1 MSTDLLQLDEWMQAF
16 ISRMDGSSRQK
27 LAGQVAR
34 ELRKLQGQNI
44 KGQRSADG
52 APWAPRKKP
61 KALAAPIRYVY
72 RGKDGRVREVELAN
86 WRDNGGSLTG
96 YDKEAGGKRTLL
108 KVGMLRS
115 LPARNGPTAAATR
128 RAQLMLQRMA
138 TPAIMRAK
146 ATPEGAEV
154 DFSARAGRIAAVHH
168 FGQRDSVRPGG
179 PEVDYPARALL
190 GIGPKERDTVLNFV
204 YQHFSS

>member
-44 KGQRSADG
+44 RAQRSADG

-61 KALAAPIRYVY
+61 KAPAAPIRYVY

-115 LPARNGPTAAATR
+115 LPARNAPTAAATR

-146 ATPEGAEV
+146 ATPEGAELS
-154 DFSARAGRIAAVHH
+154 FSGLSERIAAVHH
-168 FGQRDSVRPGG
+168 FGLRDAVRSGG
-179 PEVDYPARALL
+179 PEYDYPSRPLL
-190 GIGPKERDTVLNFV
+190 GIGPKERATVLNFV

>member
-16 ISRMDGSSRQK
+16 ISRMDGPSRQK

-44 KGQRSADG
+44 KAQRSAEG
-52 APWAPRKKP
+52 TAWPQRKKP
-61 KALAAPIRYVY
+61 KAVAPPIRYVY
-72 RGKDGRVREVELAN
+72 RAKDRHIREIEMSN
-86 WRDNGGSLTG
+86 YRDRPDRITG
-96 YDKEAGGKRTLL
+96 YDKEAGGIRTML

-146 ATPEGAEV
+146 ATPEGAELS
-154 DFSARAGRIAAVHH
+154 FSGLSERIAAVHH
-168 FGQRDSVRPGG
+168 FGLRDAVRSGG
-179 PEVDYPARALL
+179 PEYDYPSRPLL
-190 GIGPKERDTVLNFV
+190 GIGPKERATVLNFV